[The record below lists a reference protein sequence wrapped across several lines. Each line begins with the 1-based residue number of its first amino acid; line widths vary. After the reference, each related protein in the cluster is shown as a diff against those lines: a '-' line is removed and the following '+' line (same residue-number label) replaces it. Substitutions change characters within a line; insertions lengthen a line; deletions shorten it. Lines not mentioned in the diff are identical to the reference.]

1 LVWWHENLASALDLS
16 GFCAFSAAGLLSD
29 GVCSLDELARWIAP
43 AALLGDGSA
52 CVRGAGWALIEAG
65 DALALLRRDLD
76 ARWGAPP
83 GRDRPAWAREV
94 LELPGMWDEYSRL
107 RGVGEDGR
115 LSEEG
120 RRRLEEGGGLDLAM
134 LPASARGAV
143 GGSSARS
150 EPRPAVGAGRVT
162 LRCSGH
168 LAQILGAECAL
179 EVEGAVRLE
188 DLLRRA
194 CGSSAAIE
202 DVLFRD
208 GQPLPSVFRRGR
220 RLGPEAWVSPG
231 ETVDLVLV
239 ISGG

>member
-1 LVWWHENLASALDLS
+1 
-16 GFCAFSAAGLLSD
+16 
-29 GVCSLDELARWIAP
+29 
-43 AALLGDGSA
+43 
-52 CVRGAGWALIEAG
+52 
-65 DALALLRRDLD
+65 
-76 ARWGAPP
+76 PP

-94 LELPGMWDEYSRL
+94 LELPGMWDEYGRL

-120 RRRLEEGGGLDLAM
+120 RRRLEEGRGPDLAM
-134 LPASARGAV
+134 LPAPARAAV
-143 GGSSARS
+143 GDSSAKG
-150 EPRPAVGAGRVT
+150 EPRPAAGAGRVT

-168 LAQILGAECAL
+168 LAQILGAECEL
-179 EVEGAVRLE
+179 EVEGAARLE

-194 CGSSAAIE
+194 CGSSAEIE

-208 GQPLPSVFRRGR
+208 GQPLPSAFREGR
-220 RLGPEAWVSPG
+220 RLGPKAWVSPG